1 MECGHFSPNILLHK
15 GLMQISNTRSAT
27 KSQSE
32 IYLVMQSK
40 MECALPLDKNRIRNV
55 MLNNSGLL
63 T

>member
-1 MECGHFSPNILLHK
+1 
-15 GLMQISNTRSAT
+15 
-27 KSQSE
+27 
-32 IYLVMQSK
+32 VMQSK